1 MHACVKLQSET
12 CDTLK
17 MLDSSDVTSG
27 CPASILTSQMKL
39 AILSLS
45 HCFRAHEL
53 PGDLCN
59 NVTSVVALPGK
70 SS

>member
-1 MHACVKLQSET
+1 
-12 CDTLK
+12 

-39 AILSLS
+39 AKLPLS

-59 NVTSVVALPGK
+59 NVTFVVALPGK